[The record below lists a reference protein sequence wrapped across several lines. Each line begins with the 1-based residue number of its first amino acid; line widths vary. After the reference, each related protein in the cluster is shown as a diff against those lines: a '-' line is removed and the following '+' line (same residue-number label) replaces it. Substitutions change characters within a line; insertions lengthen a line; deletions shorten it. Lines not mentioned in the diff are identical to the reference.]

1 MSTLYVI
8 SGPPGSGKSSVG
20 GEVAQALGVPLI
32 AKDEIKEALF
42 DTVGWD
48 DRERSKQLGAVAWE
62 LMFAALPSLLAAG
75 SVAVDANFSASHHA
89 RIRASS
95 SDVVE
100 FRCTAD
106 DDVIIKRFRQRWE
119 SGNRHRGHAD
129 NEFDIESDLRN
140 YPHLEFARTI
150 DVDTDSDVDIGVLV
164 ANFAAHPPAEID
176 LEAVARDLEALE
188 MSGWSPTC
196 VSTGIDVV
204 ARAVSRASWKPKGK
218 P

>member
-20 GEVAQALGVPLI
+20 AKLAPALGVPLI
-32 AKDEIKEALF
+32 SKDEIKEALF
-42 DTVGWD
+42 ETVGWA
-48 DRERSKQLGAVAWE
+48 DRERSKELGAVSWE

-75 SVAVDANFSASHHA
+75 GVAVDANVSAPGHD
-89 RIRASS
+89 RVRVLS

-100 FRCTAD
+100 FRCTAP
-106 DDVIIKRFRQRWE
+106 DDVIIKRFRRRWE

-129 NEFDIESDLRN
+129 NEFDIGSDLRN
-140 YPHLEFARTI
+140 YPPLEFARTI
-150 DVDTDSDVDIGVLV
+150 EVDTNSDVDIGALV
-164 ANFAAHPPAEID
+164 ADFTAHSPAEID

-188 MSGWSPTC
+188 VSGWSPIC
-196 VSTGIDVV
+196 ISTGFDVV
-204 ARAVSRASWKPKGK
+204 SRALSRASWKPKGK